1 MKRCLGAKRHMKGL
15 CHLPKLTLIDVG
27 HGVQNDE
34 KGQEQRDEVAVR
46 QQPAFAPVVRCA
58 GAGSPA
64 PSHRDL
70 VQVSR
75 LPSSWW

>member
-34 KGQEQRDEVAVR
+34 KRQEQCDEIAVR
-46 QQPAFAPVVRCA
+46 QQPAFASVTRDT

-64 PSHRDL
+64 QSHGDL